1 MEIVSYCRTKGMAR
15 YGCART
21 GCREC
26 LEGLLNEHRNLVQ
39 VMVMRQ
45 VSGNLEYADL
55 MQAGRIGLWHAIL
68 SFDENRGVR
77 FSTYAC
83 VIILREVWMAVKK
96 SMKAEGW
103 QECKRAG
110 DSLEALI
117 EKWYEEQIR
126 QVLREELEVLP
137 QRLREVIELHYGLNG
152 QAPQNLSEIGRGWG
166 LSREWIRQLHNEA
179 LMLLRLPALS
189 IQLRSLCERQDRV
202 NYRQALCQNQ
212 NWQHKV
218 RGRR

>member
-15 YGCART
+15 YGCARA

-26 LEGLLNEHRNLVQ
+26 LEGLLNEHEGLVW
-39 VMVMRQ
+39 VMAIRQ

-68 SFDENRGVR
+68 TFDVERGAR

-96 SMKAEGW
+96 SRKAEGW
-103 QECKRAG
+103 LECKRAG

-126 QVLREELEVLP
+126 QALREELEVLP
-137 QRLREVIELHYGLNG
+137 KRLREVIELHYGLNG

-166 LSREWIRQLHNEA
+166 LSRERIRQVHNEA
-179 LMLLRLPALS
+179 LVLLRLPALS

-202 NYRQALCQNQ
+202 NYRQALHQNQ
-212 NWQHKV
+212 SWQHKV